1 MDGHDNVRACT
12 SVVDYVFRVLGI
24 EYLGR
29 TDLAHIVD
37 ESLVGQPKSHAN
49 GHPVGREH
57 RARPGGTAAP
67 AAAAAAPAAPANR
80 TRLEAL
86 GADSGP
92 DSQLGHFSGDA
103 PLCDNCGHITIR
115 NGTCYKCLN
124 CGTSLG
130 CS

>member
-1 MDGHDNVRACT
+1 
-12 SVVDYVFRVLGI
+12 
-24 EYLGR
+24 
-29 TDLAHIVD
+29 VD
-37 ESLVGQPKSHAN
+37 ESLVGQPKGHAN

-57 RARPGGTAAP
+57 RTNGNAAPAAETAPAAPAP
-67 AAAAAAPAAPANR
+67 AAAAPANR
-80 TRLEAL
+80 SRLESYA
-86 GADSGP
+86 AETGP
-92 DSQLGHFSGDA
+92 DSQLSHFPGDA